1 MAKNTLVAEVTFKS
15 SQFLHLTSI
24 SWLVRKMRLCFDTY
38 VDYSV
43 HNSRDDNLCKSDAQ
57 VDIYLKL
64 VIKSNPVVFLL
75 IPKG

>member
-1 MAKNTLVAEVTFKS
+1 MAKNTLVVEVTFKS
-15 SQFLHLTSI
+15 SHFLHLTSI
-24 SWLVRKMRLCFDTY
+24 SWLVRKIDCVLTHD

-64 VIKSNPVVFLL
+64 VIKSNPVIFLL